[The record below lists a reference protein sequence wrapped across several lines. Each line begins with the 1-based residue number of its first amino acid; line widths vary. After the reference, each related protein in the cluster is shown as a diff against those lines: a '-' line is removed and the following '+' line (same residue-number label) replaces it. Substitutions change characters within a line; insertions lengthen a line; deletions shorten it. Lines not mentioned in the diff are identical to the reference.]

1 METIRISKGEN
12 MRATIKSR
20 TFVLLV
26 VCIFA
31 VALAGVP
38 SFAAAS
44 GNTQPLTDQ
53 QLLQMYPPSQIQAYR
68 AQFSAILSNMS
79 TIAALT
85 GSEQGQ
91 ADLATAQSQLQ
102 QVSDAVVAH
111 WMASGA
117 DLAPLQSAMQKA
129 LTVTASQPAR
139 LNKAAAGGP
148 LYTTAGFPNATYGSA
163 CSGYTSNSDVVF
175 AYTTALDSAK
185 LIWIPLSRACE
196 EVVVALGEGGNTS
209 LLCVI
214 PDEALEAAELV
225 LNEYT
230 VCDGDTDSG
239 NIAGNYARLAYIN
252 GQIDQDYQ
260 ATVSNDNTNTSSIMS
275 NINTSTTN
283 IINNDNTNTSNIVA
297 NDNTNKDAIIANDNS
312 NKDAIIANDNSN
324 TQQILSVI
332 MAGQAQQLQ
341 MAIENNLSK
350 TNPVIGM
357 FELPAAE
364 GGQLETVAQI
374 VTDTISNLVSAGQSV
389 GSANYYLSLANTYYA
404 SGRYK
409 TSYYY
414 YALAYRTATSTWS

>member
-1 METIRISKGEN
+1 
-12 MRATIKSR
+12 MRAKIESR

-26 VCIFA
+26 VGIFA

-38 SFAAAS
+38 NFAAAS
-44 GNTQPLTDQ
+44 GNTQPPTDR

-68 AQFSAILSNMS
+68 AQLSTILSNMS

-91 ADLATAQSQLQ
+91 LDLATVQSQLQ

-139 LNKAAAGGP
+139 QNKAAAVGA
-148 LYTTAGFPNATYGSA
+148 LYTTAGFPSATYGSA

-175 AYTTALDSAK
+175 TYTTALDTAK
-185 LIWIPLSRACE
+185 LVWIPLSRACE

-209 LLCVI
+209 LLCII
-214 PDEALEAAELV
+214 PDEALEAAELI

-260 ATVSNDNTNTSSIMS
+260 ATVSNDNSNKNTIMT

-283 IINNDNTNTSNIVA
+283 IINNDNTNTANIIS
-297 NDNTNKDAIIANDNS
+297 NDNT

-324 TQQILSVI
+324 TQQILSLV

-341 MAIENNLSK
+341 MAIEADLESS
-350 TNPVIGM
+350 NPTIGL
-357 FELPAAE
+357 FELPASK
-364 GGQLETVAQI
+364 GGNLETVRQI
-374 VTDTISNLVSAGQSV
+374 VTDTISNLTSAGQSV
-389 GSANYYLSLANTYYA
+389 NNANYYLNLANSLFSA
-404 SGRYK
+404 GRYK
-409 TSYYY
+409 KAYYY
-414 YALAYRTATSTWS
+414 YGYAYRSATTPW